1 MPATSGP
8 GPQRPPSGNARAPES
23 TLDRSLSR
31 PLWLQLL
38 DDLTRRLDSG
48 EFVDTFPGEMA
59 LRDEYGVSRH
69 TVREA
74 LRRLREAGAVSAARG
89 RAPRVLPPPQIEQP
103 LGVLY
108 SLFSS
113 VEQAGLEQL
122 SVVRVLDIRADG
134 VIAARLGLDGATP
147 LLHLERLR
155 LAEGQPLALDRVW
168 LRASIARPL
177 LQADFTRTGVYDELA
192 QRCGVRLT
200 GGQEQLRAVIP
211 TAAERRT
218 LALDGDTAVFV
229 IDRLGCAEDVPV
241 EWRRTLVRGDR
252 FSVSTSLSGRD
263 GFRADLSSYRGAT
276 HDTGPEVQ
284 HDR

>member
-8 GPQRPPSGNARAPES
+8 GSQQPTSGNVRAA
-23 TLDRSLSR
+23 TGRLDRSLSR

-48 EFVDTFPGEMA
+48 EFVDTFPGELA

-74 LRRLREAGAVSAARG
+74 LRRLREAGTVSAARG
-89 RAPRVLPPPQIEQP
+89 RAPRVLPPTQIEQP

-134 VIAARLGLDGATP
+134 VIADRLGLDGAAP

-155 LAEGQPLALDRVW
+155 LAEGEPLALDRVW

-177 LQADFTRTGVYDELA
+177 LQADFTRTGVYEELTR
-192 QRCGVRLT
+192 RCGVRLT
-200 GGQEQLRAVIP
+200 GGREHLRAVIP

-218 LALDGDTAVFV
+218 LGLDGDTAVFV
-229 IDRLGCAEDVPV
+229 IDRLGCADGVPV

-252 FSVSTSLSGRD
+252 FSVSTPLSGGD
-263 GFRADLSSYRGAT
+263 DYRADPSPYPSTT
-276 HDTGPEVQ
+276 HNAASEVQ
-284 HDR
+284 HGR

>member
-1 MPATSGP
+1 MSGSSGADSPPPALGDLCAAKS
-8 GPQRPPSGNARAPES
+8 R
-23 TLDRSLSR
+23 LDRSLSR

-48 EFVDTFPGEMA
+48 EFVDTFPGEMT
-59 LRDEYGVSRH
+59 LRDEYDVSRH

-74 LRRLREAGAVSAARG
+74 LRRLREAGTVSAARG
-89 RAPRVLPPPQIEQP
+89 RAPRVLPPTRIEQP
-103 LGVLY
+103 LGALY

-113 VEQAGLEQL
+113 AEQAGLEQL

-134 VIAARLGLDGATP
+134 VIAARLGLDGAVP

-177 LQADFTRTGVYDELA
+177 LQADFTRTGFYDELA
-192 QRCGVRLT
+192 RRCGVRLT

-229 IDRLGCAEDVPV
+229 IDRLGCAEGVPL

-252 FSVSTSLSGRD
+252 FSVSTTLS
-263 GFRADLSSYRGAT
+263 
-276 HDTGPEVQ
+276 
-284 HDR
+284 

>member
-1 MPATSGP
+1 MLTSSAAGSPPPASGHL
-8 GPQRPPSGNARAPES
+8 RAAS
-23 TLDRSLSR
+23 SRLDRSLSR

-74 LRRLREAGAVSAARG
+74 LRRLREAGTVSAARG

-103 LGVLY
+103 LGILY
-108 SLFSS
+108 SLFSA
-113 VEQAGLEQL
+113 VEQTGREQF

-134 VIAARLGLDGATP
+134 VIAERLGLDGATP

-155 LAEGQPLALDRVW
+155 LVEGQPLALDRVW

-177 LQADFTRTGVYDELA
+177 LQADFTRTGLYDELA
-192 QRCGVRLT
+192 RRCGVRLS

-211 TAAERRT
+211 TAAERRI

-229 IDRLGCAEDVPV
+229 IDRLGCAGGVPV

-252 FSVSTSLSGRD
+252 FSASSALSGGDGDRANHVRD
-263 GFRADLSSYRGAT
+263 NPGT
-276 HDTGPEVQ
+276 VE
-284 HDR
+284 